1 MKRQSSCVTAALAV
15 GCLIAS
21 ITVGQAAQVKV
32 FASVALRS
40 VLNQL
45 SPAYE
50 KKTANKLLIT
60 YGLAADLMKRI
71 TDREAVDVVIL
82 TREMIND
89 LQKKNRVAAGSAV
102 NLAGTEVSVVAKS
115 GMPKPDISSV
125 EAFKTALLGA
135 KSVAYSD
142 PAKGGLSGVVSE
154 QTIERLGIAK
164 QMSGKTVL
172 VAGGQAGEAVAAG
185 DAEIGIAQAS
195 EIVPVAGVQLIGS
208 LPGNLAS
215 VTVFAGAIGIESA
228 SAETAEGLID
238 FLRGPE
244 AAPAFKKNGFEPQE
258 TN

>member
-1 MKRQSSCVTAALAV
+1 MKSRSICVTTALAV

-21 ITVGQAAQVKV
+21 VTVGQAAQVKV
-32 FASVALRS
+32 FASVALKS

-50 KKTANKLLIT
+50 KKTGDKLVIT

-71 TDREAVDVVIL
+71 ADREAVDVVIL
-82 TREMIND
+82 TRGMIND
-89 LQKKNRVAAGSAV
+89 LQKQNKVAAGSAV
-102 NLAGTEVSVVAKS
+102 TLAGTKVSVVTKS

-125 EAFKTALLGA
+125 EAFRRTLLGA

-154 QTIERLGIAK
+154 QAIERLGIAK
-164 QMSGKTVL
+164 EMRGKAVL
-172 VAGGQAGEAVAAG
+172 VAGGQAAGAVAAG

-195 EIVPVAGVQLIGS
+195 EIVPVAGVQMIGP

-228 SAETAEGLID
+228 SAEAAKGLID
-238 FLRGPE
+238 FLTGQE
-244 AAPAFKKNGFEPQE
+244 AAPTFKLNGF
-258 TN
+258 